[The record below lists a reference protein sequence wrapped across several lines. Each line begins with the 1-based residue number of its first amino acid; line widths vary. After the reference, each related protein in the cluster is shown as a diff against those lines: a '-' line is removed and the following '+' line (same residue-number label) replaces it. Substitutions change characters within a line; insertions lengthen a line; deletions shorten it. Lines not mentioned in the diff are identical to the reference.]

1 MILLKKNIIIKYLQ
15 DSRVNMIKEFSN
27 EIIEKLK
34 YYLYHLI
41 NTRNG
46 QTFYVSNGGNC
57 LMLKI
62 L

>member
-1 MILLKKNIIIKYLQ
+1 
-15 DSRVNMIKEFSN
+15 MIKEFSN

-34 YYLYHLI
+34 YYLYNLI